1 MPTEIVEHAREYDS
15 FESDERAEETV
26 VAVLETLAERLS
38 EGEAEDL
45 AELLPTKYAD
55 ELQSPAAPRHPQEYS
70 VPEFLDRVER
80 RADLDYEGREAKT
93 AAVLTALA
101 DTVPGDELARAR
113 EQLPEEYD
121 RLFEAGE

>member
-1 MPTEIVEHAREYDS
+1 MPTELVEHAREYDS
-15 FESDERAEETV
+15 FDSDEHAEETV

-45 AELLPTKYAD
+45 AEQLPTKYAN
-55 ELQSPAAPRHPQEYS
+55 ELQSPAPRHPQKYS

-80 RADLDYEGREAKT
+80 RADLDYEGREPKT
-93 AAVLTALA
+93 AAVLTALV
-101 DTVPGDELARAR
+101 DTVSGDELALAR

-121 RLFEAGE
+121 RLFEADA